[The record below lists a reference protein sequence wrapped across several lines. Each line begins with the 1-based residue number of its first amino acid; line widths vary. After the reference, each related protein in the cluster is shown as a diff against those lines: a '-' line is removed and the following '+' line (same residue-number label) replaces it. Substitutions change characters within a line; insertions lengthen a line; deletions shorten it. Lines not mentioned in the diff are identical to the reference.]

1 MADIKE
7 TAKRFWEF
15 LWYDDSVWSWLVNVI
30 LAFFLIKFLV
40 YPGLGLL
47 LGTGFPIV
55 AVVSSSMEHPSSFDS
70 WWDSQHEFYD
80 QHNITKEQ
88 FRDYRF
94 RNGFNKG
101 DVMVLVGKKA
111 EDIRV
116 GDVIVFDIGRSDPI
130 IHRTVEIR
138 TVDGKY
144 YFHTK
149 GDHNSGSLN
158 EEVNTP
164 EDKLYGKAAIRI
176 PFLGWVKII
185 FVSIIQSIAG
195 AFN

>member
-1 MADIKE
+1 MDLKE
-7 TAKRFWEF
+7 TLKKTWQF
-15 LWYDDSVWSWLVNVI
+15 LWYDDSVWSWIVNVV
-30 LAFFLIKFLV
+30 LAFVLIKFLV

-47 LGTGFPIV
+47 LGTGYPIV
-55 AVVSSSMEHPSSFDS
+55 AVVSSSMEHTSNFDS

-80 QHNITKEQ
+80 QLNITKEQ
-88 FRDYRF
+88 FKDYRF
-94 RNGFNKG
+94 TNGFNKG

-111 EDIRV
+111 QDIKL

-164 EDKLYGKAAIRI
+164 EDKLYGKAVIRI

-185 FVSIIQSIAG
+185 FVSTIQSIAG
-195 AFN
+195 AFK